1 MPERLQVD
9 FRFGKWHS
17 SHRRS
22 EVVSRSI
29 SALLVALTVKQSI
42 RFGSTVRPGLRVV
55 GIECGTVEVAIGIAI
70 HRGIA
75 PPACCAIDMRSNE
88 SFTLLLM

>member
-1 MPERLQVD
+1 MPERLQID
-9 FRFGKWHS
+9 FRFGNRHS

-22 EVVSRSI
+22 EMVSRSI
-29 SALLVALTVKQSI
+29 SALLVALAVKQSI
-42 RFGSTVRPGLRVV
+42 RFGSAVRSGLRVV
-55 GIECGTVEVAIGIAI
+55 GIECSTVEVAIGIAI

-75 PPACCAIDMRSNE
+75 PPASCAIDMRSNE